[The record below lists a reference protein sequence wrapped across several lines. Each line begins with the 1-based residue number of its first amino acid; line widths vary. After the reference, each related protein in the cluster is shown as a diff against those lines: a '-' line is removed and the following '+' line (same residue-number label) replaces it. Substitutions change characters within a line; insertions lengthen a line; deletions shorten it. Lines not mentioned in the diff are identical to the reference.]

1 VPALRLSAGLNCIL
15 MRNSPVF
22 QLAFSGRLAIS
33 LTFAIL
39 IVAASACSTHK
50 TVAVP
55 KALTPLSDS
64 STAQL
69 IAEVNRFAAVHSLHG
84 KVDIQFEDTSF
95 ATSGVAEKYR
105 TADGTI
111 TLQRPGKVYLVI
123 QVPLIA
129 ADVAQMTSDGE
140 HFRVAILKGDE
151 KYQRFVRGTNNAMYA
166 KLESD
171 GTADAKTK
179 PTKEAQTVSTLSNL
193 RPQHLTDA
201 MLIRPVDGTAAPGLV
216 YAQTEFFQEEND
228 PSPGSKKRVVRGYYF
243 LDELQPTA
251 NGTAHLLRR
260 FWFDRVNG
268 IRLARLQTFDEH
280 GVLITDVSYGEVKKF
295 GEEQKLQLPS
305 RIDLTRPQDR
315 YRITITYQSPES
327 VKLDQDYPPDAFV
340 LTNRWQLKEVDLDAQ
355 KKSPPQ

>member
-1 VPALRLSAGLNCIL
+1 MHNSIARLH
-15 MRNSPVF
+15 
-22 QLAFSGRLAIS
+22 LAIS
-33 LTFAIL
+33 HRFGLTLIL
-39 IVAASACSTHK
+39 SVLVGIIAGCSTHK
-50 TVAVP
+50 TVGVS
-55 KALTPLSDS
+55 KVLTPLSE
-64 STAQL
+64 AAMPQL
-69 IAEVNRFAAVHSLHG
+69 MAEANRLATIRSIHG

-95 ATSGVAEKYR
+95 AISGIAEKYR

-151 KYQRFVRGTNNAMYA
+151 KYQRFVTGTNNAVYG
-166 KLESD
+166 KLDSD
-171 GTADAKTK
+171 GSTTSKNAQ
-179 PTKEAQTVSTLSNL
+179 TKEAQTVSALSNL

-201 MLIRPVDGTAAPGLV
+201 MLIRPIDASASSGLV

-228 PSPGSKKRVVRGYYF
+228 PAPGSRRRIVRGYYL
-243 LDELQPTA
+243 LDEIQP
-251 NGTAHLLRR
+251 NGSGVAHLLRR
-260 FWFDRVNG
+260 FWFDRVGG
-268 IRLARLQTFDEH
+268 IHFARMQTFDNR
-280 GVLITDVSYGEVKKF
+280 GVLVTDVGYSNIRGF
-295 GEEQKLQLPS
+295 GETGAAQLPV

-327 VKLDQDYPPDAFV
+327 VKLDQDYPPEAFV

-355 KKSPPQ
+355 KKAPQ